1 MYRKIFNKGKDLT
14 TIKDALEG
22 ISCYLEIQ
30 RIRYGESFSHEIFCP
45 PELKEC
51 VLLNLIIQTV
61 VENAIIHGLEDRSSG
76 RLEIHVTQDEVNEKE
91 KGDIIRKVKDNGIR
105 MTEEKLNLIMTSIIP

>member
-30 RIRYGESFSHEIFCP
+30 RIRYGESFSYHIFCP
-45 PELKEC
+45 AELEEC
-51 VLLNLIIQTV
+51 VILNLIIQTV

-76 RLEIHVTQDEVNEKE
+76 RLDIYVESEKDDEKA
-91 KGDIIRKVKDNGIR
+91 KGDIIIKIMDNGI
-105 MTEEKLNLIMTSIIP
+105 E